1 MSAHQISR
9 GKAKTCKELVAELK
23 TWDKRIELV
32 TEVMEKLKD
41 PQFVLERL
49 VLLLQPIIGE
59 LMSSGHDV
67 GQAESALQE
76 LRSFLMQANEIH
88 NSNSNSNPNP
98 NPNPNPNQLTQIE
111 AWALRTKEE
120 SHSITEEL
128 NQIIA
133 FLESSQNVSVYL
145 LVAHMLEKVVRSCSN
160 MAALGILSQ
169 DVHNQVQGYHG
180 DGTVTYSR
188 NVGQLTLIFPP
199 PPVHEQE
206 ILALEIFLVK
216 VIKEM
221 TLTIRSVAGRLAELK
236 LANPEFIRTTEAE
249 SMLPNPEMVRTTEA
263 ESKPPSPGILDNLP
277 QEDFDFLAD
286 ILGDTCIIQNYK
298 VSKCNADA
306 LQEIFNKH
314 PTVDENFRIS
324 HPDFKN
330 CFMNSLAGLYKKI
343 KSGEEDKLKLED
355 ITNMESKVRD
365 MELTG
370 LHLPWLR
377 KMLTDVREEKNLT
390 ELLTSKRGE
399 AQKAEQEAQEVE
411 KLLAKLK
418 KRRFD

>member
-206 ILALEIFLVK
+206 